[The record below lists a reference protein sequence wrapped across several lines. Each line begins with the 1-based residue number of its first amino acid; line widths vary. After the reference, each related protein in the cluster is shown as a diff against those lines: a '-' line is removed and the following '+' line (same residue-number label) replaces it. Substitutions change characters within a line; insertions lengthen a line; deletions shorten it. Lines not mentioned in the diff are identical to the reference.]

1 MHLFQISKP
10 SDFKFDS
17 IASLIYDQYLMRQQ
31 QQLPRLSEDEQ
42 FPGRLHTQS
51 RKLKFGTTDNFNKKS
66 KKQSPMAESQF
77 IKQID
82 TKLEQYNKDIE
93 LRNDMIVTIEKGFES
108 VRQELIK
115 EKLLN
120 EEKTKQLQDLG
131 QQYQSA
137 QLKLKSIH
145 ESNKN
150 IGQQGIDK
158 DKDKIQQLETVQKA
172 ILAKEH
178 QLNQT
183 IDTLNTQLND
193 ITHKIK
199 IKEEMPDDSK
209 KLKDLIKKSEEKKYK
224 SQVIMDELKKNLESI
239 QSEKLLIK
247 NQMDQYKKE
256 YLTKEECL
264 SSEFNN
270 TQNRVK
276 ELQKERNQLQE
287 QLKKQP
293 INFQDQNNKLQ
304 EAVNQFKQQL
314 TEQNKLKDKEI
325 HQWNGN
331 LDIQIKNFDQLT
343 HQIEEYKLKIE
354 TSTKNLNEKTISVE
368 QINKAIGEQEKS
380 LKDQQTEIKLL
391 NQKIDEF
398 NKKLGDSKPKNMS
411 QVIETIAILEKTH
424 KEIEKGL
431 ACTFCNKF
439 IKQPVTIIPCGHSY
453 CFECK
458 KGYQKECFKCGPKL
472 KIEAMYRNE
481 LLDDIIEMVK
491 LVEQSILNMKQI
503 TQNQ

>member
-1 MHLFQISKP
+1 
-10 SDFKFDS
+10 
-17 IASLIYDQYLMRQQ
+17 MRQQ

-51 RKLKFGTTDNFNKKS
+51 RKLKFGTTENFNKKS

-82 TKLEQYNKDIE
+82 NKLEQYNKDIE
-93 LRNDMIVTIEKGFES
+93 QRNDMIFTIEKGFES

-120 EEKTKQLQDLG
+120 EEKTRQLQDLG
-131 QQYQSA
+131 IQYQA
-137 QLKLKSIH
+137 VQQKLKSIH

-150 IGQQGIDK
+150 IGQASTDK
-158 DKDKIQQLETVQKA
+158 ERDKIQQLETVQKA
-172 ILAKEH
+172 IQSKEY
-178 QLNQT
+178 QLSQT
-183 IDTLNTQLND
+183 VDQLNTQLND
-193 ITHKIK
+193 IAHKIK
-199 IKEEMPDDSK
+199 SKEEMPDDSK
-209 KLKDLIKKSEEKKYK
+209 KFKDLIRKSEEKKYK
-224 SQVIMDELKKNLESI
+224 SQAIMDELKKSLESI
-239 QSEKLLIK
+239 SAEKQLIK
-247 NQMDQYKKE
+247 HQMDQYKKE
-256 YLTKEECL
+256 YIAKEECL
-264 SSEFNN
+264 SAEYNS
-270 TQNRVK
+270 TQNKVK
-276 ELQKERNQLQE
+276 ELQKEKSQLQE
-287 QLKKQP
+287 QIKKQP
-293 INFQDQNNKLQ
+293 QNSQDQNNKLQ
-304 EAVNQFKQQL
+304 EVINQLKQQL
-314 TEQNKLKDKEI
+314 AEQNKSKDKEI
-325 HQWNGN
+325 NQWKGN
-331 LDIQIKNFDQLT
+331 LDIQVKNFDQLNQ
-343 HQIEEYKLKIE
+343 QIEEYKQKIE
-354 TSTKNLNEKTISVE
+354 TTSKNLVEKTNYVE
-368 QINKAIGEQEKS
+368 QITKSIGESEKV

-391 NQKIDEF
+391 NQKIEEC
-398 NKKLGDSKPKNMS
+398 NKKLGDSKPKNMQ
-411 QVIETIAILEKTH
+411 QVIETIGILEKTH
-424 KEIEKGL
+424 KEIQKGL

>member
-1 MHLFQISKP
+1 
-10 SDFKFDS
+10 
-17 IASLIYDQYLMRQQ
+17 MRQQ

-82 TKLEQYNKDIE
+82 NKLEQYNKDIE
-93 LRNDMIVTIEKGFES
+93 QRNDMIYTIEKGFES

-131 QQYQSA
+131 QQYQAA
-137 QLKLKSIH
+137 QSKLKSIH

-150 IGQQGIDK
+150 IGQQGNDK
-158 DKDKIQQLETVQKA
+158 DRDKIQQLETVQKA
-172 ILAKEH
+172 IQAKEY

-183 IDTLNTQLND
+183 IDQLNTQLND
-193 ITHKIK
+193 IANKIK
-199 IKEEMPDDSK
+199 TREDLPDDSK
-209 KLKDLIKKSEEKKYK
+209 KLKDSIRKSEEKKYK
-224 SQVIMDELKKNLESI
+224 SQAIMDELKKNLESI
-239 QSEKLLIK
+239 SAEKLLIK

-256 YLTKEECL
+256 YLAKEECL
-264 SSEFNN
+264 SKEFNHN
-270 TQNRVK
+270 QNKVK
-276 ELQKERNQLQE
+276 ELQKEKNQLQE
-287 QLKKQP
+287 QVKKSP
-293 INFQDQNNKLQ
+293 LNTQDQNNKLQ
-304 EAVNQFKQQL
+304 ETINQLKQQL
-314 TEQNKLKDKEI
+314 AEQNKLKDKEI
-325 HQWNGN
+325 NQWKVN
-331 LDIQIKNFDQLT
+331 LDMQIKNIDQLN

-354 TSTKNLNEKTISVE
+354 TNSKNLNEKTNSVE
-368 QINKAIGEQEKS
+368 QIVKSISEQEKK

-391 NQKIDEF
+391 NQKIEEC
-398 NKKLGDSKPKNMS
+398 NKKLGDTKPKNMT
-411 QVIETIAILEKTH
+411 QVIETISILEKTH
-424 KEIEKGL
+424 KEIQKGL

>member
-1 MHLFQISKP
+1 
-10 SDFKFDS
+10 
-17 IASLIYDQYLMRQQ
+17 MRQQ

-51 RKLKFGTTDNFNKKS
+51 RKLKFGTTENFNKKS

-82 TKLEQYNKDIE
+82 NKLEQYNKDIE
-93 LRNDMIVTIEKGFES
+93 QRNDMIVTIEKGFES

-131 QQYQSA
+131 QQYQAA
-137 QLKLKSIH
+137 QSKLKSVH

-150 IGQQGIDK
+150 IGQSNTDK
-158 DKDKIQQLETVQKA
+158 DRDKIQQLETVQKA
-172 ILAKEH
+172 IQTKEY

-183 IDTLNTQLND
+183 IDSLNNQLND
-193 ITHKIK
+193 IAHKIK
-199 IKEEMPDDSK
+199 TKEDMPDDSK
-209 KLKDLIKKSEEKKYK
+209 KLKDSIRKSEEKKYK
-224 SQVIMDELKKNLESI
+224 SQAIMDELKKSLESI
-239 QSEKLLIK
+239 SAEKLLIK
-247 NQMDQYKKE
+247 NQMDLYKKE
-256 YLTKEECL
+256 YLAKEECL
-264 SSEFNN
+264 STEFNN
-270 TQNRVK
+270 TQNKVK
-276 ELQKERNQLQE
+276 ELQKEKNQLQE
-287 QLKKQP
+287 QIKKQP
-293 INFQDQNNKLQ
+293 INSQDQNNKLQ
-304 EAVNQFKQQL
+304 ETINQLKQQL
-314 TEQNKLKDKEI
+314 AEQNKSKDKEI
-325 HQWNGN
+325 NQWKGN
-331 LDIQIKNFDQLT
+331 LDIQVKNFDQLT
-343 HQIEEYKLKIE
+343 QQIEEYKLKIE
-354 TSTKNLNEKTISVE
+354 TTSKNLAEKTNSVE
-368 QINKAIGEQEKS
+368 QISKSIGESEKV
-380 LKDQQTEIKLL
+380 LRDQQTEIKQL
-391 NQKIDEF
+391 NQKIEDC

-424 KEIEKGL
+424 KEIQKGL

-481 LLDDIIEMVK
+481 LLDDIIDMVK

>member
-1 MHLFQISKP
+1 
-10 SDFKFDS
+10 
-17 IASLIYDQYLMRQQ
+17 MRQQ

-51 RKLKFGTTDNFNKKS
+51 RKLKFGTTENFNKKS

-108 VRQELIK
+108 VKQELIK

-131 QQYQSA
+131 SQYQAA
-137 QLKLKSIH
+137 QSKLKSIH

-150 IGQQGIDK
+150 AGQQGTDK
-158 DKDKIQQLETVQKA
+158 DKDKIHQLETVQKA
-172 ILAKEH
+172 ILTKEH

-183 IDTLNTQLND
+183 IDSLNTQLND

-199 IKEEMPDDSK
+199 TKEEMPDDSK
-209 KLKDLIKKSEEKKYK
+209 KLKESIRKSEEKKYK
-224 SQVIMDELKKNLESI
+224 SQAIMDELKKNLESI
-239 QSEKLLIK
+239 QAEKLLIK

-256 YLTKEECL
+256 YLAKEECL

-270 TQNRVK
+270 IQNKIK
-276 ELQKERNQLQE
+276 ELQKEKNQLQE
-287 QLKKQP
+287 QVKKQP
-293 INFQDQNNKLQ
+293 VNSQDQNNKLQ
-304 EAVNQFKQQL
+304 EAINQFKQQL

-325 HQWNGN
+325 NQWKAN
-331 LDIQIKNFDQLT
+331 LDISIKNFDQLSQ
-343 HQIEEYKLKIE
+343 QIEDYKLKIE
-354 TSTKNLNEKTISVE
+354 ASSKNLNEKTNSVE
-368 QINKAIGEQEKS
+368 QIHKSIGEQEKT
-380 LKDQQTEIKLL
+380 LKNQQAEIKLL
-391 NQKIDEF
+391 NQKIDEC

-411 QVIETIAILEKTH
+411 QVIETISILEKTH
-424 KEIEKGL
+424 KEIQKGL

-453 CFECK
+453 CFDCK

>member
-1 MHLFQISKP
+1 
-10 SDFKFDS
+10 
-17 IASLIYDQYLMRQQ
+17 MRQQ

-51 RKLKFGTTDNFNKKS
+51 RKLKFGTTDNFNKRS
-66 KKQSPMAESQF
+66 KGQSPMAESQF

-82 TKLEQYNKDIE
+82 TKLELYNKDIE
-93 LRNDMIVTIEKGFES
+93 QRNDMIFTIEKGFES

-131 QQYQSA
+131 SQYQAA
-137 QLKLKSIH
+137 QSKLKSIH
-145 ESNKN
+145 EFNKN
-150 IGQQGIDK
+150 TGQQGTDK
-158 DKDKIQQLETVQKA
+158 DRDKIHQLETVQKV
-172 ILAKEH
+172 ILTKEH

-183 IDTLNTQLND
+183 IDSLNTQLND

-199 IKEEMPDDSK
+199 TKEEMPDDSK
-209 KLKDLIKKSEEKKYK
+209 KLKDSIRKIEEKKYK
-224 SQVIMDELKKNLESI
+224 SQAIMDELKKNLESI
-239 QSEKLLIK
+239 QAEKLLIK
-247 NQMDQYKKE
+247 SQMDQYKKE
-256 YLTKEECL
+256 YLAKEECL
-264 SSEFNN
+264 SSEFHNI
-270 TQNRVK
+270 QNKIK
-276 ELQKERNQLQE
+276 ELQKEKNQLQE
-287 QLKKQP
+287 QVKKQP
-293 INFQDQNNKLQ
+293 VNSQDQNNKLQ
-304 EAVNQFKQQL
+304 EAINQFKQQL

-325 HQWNGN
+325 NQWKANH
-331 LDIQIKNFDQLT
+331 DISIKNIDQLT
-343 HQIEEYKLKIE
+343 QQIEDYKLKIE
-354 TSTKNLNEKTISVE
+354 SSSKNLNEKTNSVD
-368 QINKAIGEQEKS
+368 QMNKSIAEQEKT
-380 LKDQQTEIKLL
+380 LKNQQAEIKLL
-391 NQKIDEF
+391 NQKIDEC

-411 QVIETIAILEKTH
+411 QVIETITILEKTH
-424 KEIEKGL
+424 KEIQKGL

-458 KGYQKECFKCGPKL
+458 KGYQKECSKCGPKL